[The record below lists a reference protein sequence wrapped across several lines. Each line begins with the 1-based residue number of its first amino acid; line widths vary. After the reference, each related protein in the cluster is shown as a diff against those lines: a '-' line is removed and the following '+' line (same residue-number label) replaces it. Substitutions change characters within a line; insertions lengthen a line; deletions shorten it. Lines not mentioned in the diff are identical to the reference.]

1 MAHHASAKKRIRQT
15 LKRNIQQR
23 YYRKSTRTAMK
34 KLRAMTDA
42 SEAQAFLPKVI
53 SMVDRLSKRNIWH
66 KNKANNIKSKLMH
79 FVNTI

>member
-79 FVNTI
+79 FVNAI

>member
-23 YYRKSTRTAMK
+23 YFRKSTRTAMK

-42 SEAQAFLPKVI
+42 SEAQSFLPKVI
-53 SMVDRLSKRNIWH
+53 SMVDGLAKRNIWH

-79 FVNTI
+79 FVNAI

>member
-1 MAHHASAKKRIRQT
+1 
-15 LKRNIQQR
+15 
-23 YYRKSTRTAMK
+23 MK
-34 KLRAMTDA
+34 KLRAMSDA

-53 SMVDRLSKRNIWH
+53 SMVDKLAKRNIWH

>member
-34 KLRAMTDA
+34 KLRAMSDA

-53 SMVDRLSKRNIWH
+53 SMVDKLAKRNIWH